1 MRYCLALTQNRYKH
15 IKYLV
20 SVSLRRSPIFKGY
33 AVRSLSSKLLFI
45 LFPFVLAPFSL
56 ADSHKEHAIHSRI
69 GYHGMA
75 VFTDGSAIFAS
86 HLPLYRQPHDFQ
98 IIYRLAF
105 DHKGAEQQIQQYLN
119 ENKRSDG
126 QAVMTLLPEQFDL
139 NELATA
145 QTPTLKTRFFT
156 DHFERGG
163 QPMLFNDKKEVSVKY
178 ATPVLVEQLIV
189 ANSDASKNAARK
201 ANWVSVSLPSNPQI
215 AKLFVHKIDTKPSFD
230 AIVIAKGC
238 EEAGAYEGNALSID
252 AIRDAFAHCD
262 TVEIPYADAQD
273 FQ

>member
-1 MRYCLALTQNRYKH
+1 MRLL
-15 IKYLV
+15 L
-20 SVSLRRSPIFKGY
+20 P
-33 AVRSLSSKLLFI
+33 KLLFI
-45 LFPFVLAPFSL
+45 LSLFVLAPLSQ
-56 ADSHKEHAIHSRI
+56 ADSHKEIDQGGHVMHSRI

-98 IIYRLAF
+98 IVYRLAF
-105 DHKGAEQQIQQYLN
+105 DDKGAEQQIQQYLN

-145 QTPTLKTRFFT
+145 QTLTLKTRFFT

-163 QPMLFNDKKEVSVKY
+163 QPMLFNDKKEVKVEY
-178 ATPVLVEQLIV
+178 AAPLLVEQLIV
-189 ANSDASKNAARK
+189 EDSEALEGAARK
-201 ANWVSVSLPSNPQI
+201 ANWFSVSLPSKSQT
-215 AKLFVHKIDTKPSFD
+215 ARLFVHKIDTKPSFD
-230 AIVIAKGC
+230 AIVLATGC
-238 EEAGAYEGNALSID
+238 EEAGVYKGSALSLD
-252 AIRDAFAHCD
+252 AIRDAFGHCGS
-262 TVEIPYADAQD
+262 VEIPYADEQD

>member
-1 MRYCLALTQNRYKH
+1 MRFVH
-15 IKYLV
+15 
-20 SVSLRRSPIFKGY
+20 VSLRCSSISKGCTVRLLSP
-33 AVRSLSSKLLFI
+33 KLLFI
-45 LFPFVLAPFSL
+45 LSLFVLAPFSQ
-56 ADSHKEHAIHSRI
+56 ADSHKGSHKEKHQSEHAMHSRI

-98 IIYRLAF
+98 IVYRLAF
-105 DHKGAEQQIQQYLN
+105 DDKRAEQQIQQYLN

-163 QPMLFNDKKEVSVKY
+163 QPMLFNDKKEVKVEY

-189 ANSDASKNAARK
+189 EDSEALEDAARK
-201 ANWVSVSLPSNPQI
+201 ANWFSISLPSKPQT

-238 EEAGAYEGNALSID
+238 EDAGAYKSSALSLD

-262 TVEIPYADAQD
+262 SVEIPYADAQD